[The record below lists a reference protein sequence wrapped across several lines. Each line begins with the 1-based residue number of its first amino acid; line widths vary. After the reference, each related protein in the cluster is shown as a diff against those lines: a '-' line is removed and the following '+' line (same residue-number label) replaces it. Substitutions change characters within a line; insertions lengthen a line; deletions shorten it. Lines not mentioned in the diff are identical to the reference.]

1 MQTFVIIPIDHTRR
15 AMVKIDDFKLSCE
28 LAGHKLD
35 VRAVA
40 EGKGYIVSG
49 SRDKTCKVWTLLD
62 GRYTETESLVRHT
75 NYVSAVLVIEEND
88 WICTASNDAT
98 ICVYKYPNAV
108 EPLTVLKGHTST
120 VCALAKGSSSNV
132 LISGSW
138 DKSAKIWTNVGTS
151 QVSLTLVG
159 HDAAVWAVA
168 RLVSGKYV
176 TGSADKSIFVWNE
189 QGEKLVVLKGH
200 KDCVRGLCAL
210 PKNGFLSCSND
221 AVIRHWNDTYECVKE
236 FHGHTNYIYSI
247 SRSDFWGDDVFIT
260 SGEDSTIRM
269 WSLKEGALG
278 DKLQLPAQSVW
289 AVAGLRNG
297 DIVAG
302 ASDATVRVFTTNAD
316 RTAALDC
323 QEAYRLSVEV
333 RIKESTKQ
341 LGGMNVNDL
350 PGPESLLSE
359 GRDGQTRIV
368 RHADGKIMCYQWS
381 NNKWE
386 CVGDVMGATGGDT
399 GKQLYEGR
407 EYDHVFSVNL
417 SDDAPNLKLP
427 YNRGEDPWF
436 VAQRFIHKHNLPQ
449 AYLEQVANFI
459 ITNSKNAPVQAT
471 AASRNFYDPFTG
483 GNRYV
488 PGSESAYRPTAANT
502 DPLTGG
508 SSYTTQTPNAGFTR
522 NGSGGSAAGNADPF
536 TGGSSYSTG
545 QNEIK
550 KTNTHFPHK
559 HFVTI
564 ENADLKKVLVKL
576 KELNGKIENKSLQM
590 SDDTLD
596 DIVRYVAEV
605 STESEQ
611 NSACL
616 TALKYLYT
624 WPTDSI
630 FPVLDI
636 TRLVVRDSRACQ
648 ELFEGDFL
656 NSLLQHTNHLPANQM
671 MTARCFVNM
680 ISHTNGRNI
689 VLENIRPIMDKL
701 SPIKAGSANLQVAL
715 ASFYLNLSMAQL
727 DKPSLDF
734 SKVFSDAVA
743 DFLEWSTDNEAIYRG
758 YQALGNLMS
767 TPQGTLVANHLRSNS
782 ALIDRI
788 LVSISAEVTGY
799 AKLNECASYLYE
811 LLA

>member
-1 MQTFVIIPIDHTRR
+1 MI
-15 AMVKIDDFKLSCE
+15 KIDDFKLSCE

-49 SRDKTCKVWTLLD
+49 SRDKTAKVWTLQD
-62 GRYTETESLVRHT
+62 KHYSETATLVHHT
-75 NYVSAVLVIEEND
+75 NYVGAVLVIEENG

-98 ICVYKYPNAV
+98 ICVYKYPSAM
-108 EPLTVLKGHTST
+108 EPFVVLKGHTST
-120 VCALAKGSSSNV
+120 VCALAKGNSSNV

-138 DKSAKIWTNVGTS
+138 DKSAKIWTNVGSS
-151 QVSLTLVG
+151 QASVTLVG
-159 HDAAVWAVA
+159 HEAAVWAVA
-168 RLVSGKYV
+168 RLSSGKYV

-189 QGEKLVVLKGH
+189 TGERLVVLKGH
-200 KDCVRGLCAL
+200 KDCVRGLLAL
-210 PKNGFLSCSND
+210 PGNGFLSCAND
-221 AVIRHWNDTYECVKE
+221 AVIRHWNDSYECVKE

-260 SGEDSTIRM
+260 SGEDGTIRM
-269 WSLKEGALG
+269 WSLKLG
-278 DKLQLPAQSVW
+278 PLGNELQLPAQSVW
-289 AVAGLRNG
+289 SVAALRNG

-302 ASDATVRVFTTNAD
+302 SSDAMVRVFTTCED
-316 RTAALDC
+316 RAAPQDM
-323 QEAYRLSVEV
+323 QEAFKLAVEV
-333 RIKESTKQ
+333 KINESTKQ
-341 LGGMNVNDL
+341 LGGMKVNDL

-386 CVGDVMGATGGDT
+386 LVGDVMGATGGDT

-407 EYDHVFSVNL
+407 EYDFVFSVNL
-417 SDDAPNLKLP
+417 SDEAPNLKLP

-436 VAQRFIHKHNLPQ
+436 VAQRFIHKHSLPQ

-459 ITNSKNAPVQAT
+459 IQNSSNVPVQPT
-471 AASRNFYDPFTG
+471 AASKTYDPFTG
-483 GNRYV
+483 GSRYV
-488 PGSESAYRPTAANT
+488 PGMESSHRPTAANT

-508 SSYTTQTPNAGFTR
+508 SSYTTQTPNVGFAR
-522 NGSGGSAAGNADPF
+522 NGSGPGSSGNADPF
-536 TGGSSYSTG
+536 TGGSSYTTG
-545 QNEIK
+545 VTESK
-550 KTNTHFPHK
+550 KVNVHFPHG

-564 ENADLKKVLVKL
+564 ENADLAKVLVKL
-576 KELNGKIENKSLQM
+576 KELNSKIENKSLQM

-596 DIVRYVAEV
+596 DIVRYVSQV
-605 STESEQ
+605 TTVSEQ

-624 WPTDSI
+624 WPTESI

-636 TRLVVRDSRACQ
+636 TRLVVRDPQACQ
-648 ELFEGDFL
+648 ELFEGEFM
-656 NSLLQHTNHLPANQM
+656 NSLLQHINHIPANQM
-671 MTARCFVNM
+671 MGARCFVNM
-680 ISHTNGRNI
+680 ISHSTGRNI
-689 VLENIRPIMDKL
+689 VLEQIRPIVEKL
-701 SPIKAGSANLQVAL
+701 SPIKTGSANLQIAL
-715 ASFYLNLSMAQL
+715 ASFYLNLSMTQL

-734 SKVFSDAVA
+734 CKVFSEAVA
-743 DFLEWSTDNEAIYRG
+743 EFLDWVNDYEAIYRG
-758 YQALGNLMS
+758 YQALGNLLS
-767 TPQGTLVANHLRSNS
+767 TQPGTLVANQLRANNG
-782 ALIDRI
+782 LIDKI
-788 LVSISAEVTGY
+788 LVSISAEVSGY

>member
-1 MQTFVIIPIDHTRR
+1 
-15 AMVKIDDFKLSCE
+15 MVKIDDFKLSCE

-49 SRDKTCKVWTLLD
+49 SRDKTAKVWTLQD
-62 GRYTETESLVRHT
+62 KHYTETETLVRHT
-75 NYVSAVLVIEEND
+75 NYVGAVLVIEEND

-98 ICVYKYPNAV
+98 ICVYKYPNSI
-108 EPLTVLKGHTST
+108 EPFVVLKGHTST
-120 VCALAKGSSSNV
+120 VCALAKGNSANV

-138 DKSAKIWTNVGTS
+138 DKSAKIWTNVGSTQAS
-151 QVSLTLVG
+151 VTLVG
-159 HDAAVWAVA
+159 HEAAVWAVA
-168 RLVSGKYV
+168 RLSTGKYV

-189 QGEKLVVLKGH
+189 AGEKLVVLKGH

-269 WSLKEGALG
+269 WSLTQGALG
-278 DKLQLPAQSVW
+278 NELQLPAQSIW
-289 AVAGLRNG
+289 SVAGLRNG

-302 ASDATVRVFTTNAD
+302 SSDAMVRVFTTNED
-316 RTAALDC
+316 RTASQDI
-323 QEAYRLSVEV
+323 QEAFKLSVEV
-333 RIKESTKQ
+333 RIRESTKQ
-341 LGGMNVNDL
+341 LGGVNVSDL

-359 GRDGQTRIV
+359 GQNGQTRIV

-386 CVGDVMGATGGDT
+386 LVGDVMGATGGDT

-407 EYDHVFSVNL
+407 EYDFVFSVNL

-436 VAQRFIHKHNLPQ
+436 VAQRFIHKHSLPQ

-459 ITNSKNAPVQAT
+459 ITNSKNAPIKST
-471 AASRNFYDPFTG
+471 AESKTYYDPFTG
-483 GNRYV
+483 GSRYV
-488 PGSESAYRPTAANT
+488 PGTETSYQPTAANT

-508 SSYTTQTPNAGFTR
+508 SSYTTQTPNAGFPQ
-522 NGSGGSAAGNADPF
+522 NGNRLNNSGNADPF
-536 TGGSSYSTG
+536 TGGSSYTTG
-545 QNEIK
+545 ATELK
-550 KTNTHFPHK
+550 KTNVHFPHR

-564 ENADLKKVLVKL
+564 ENADLSKVLVKL
-576 KELNGKIENKSLQM
+576 KELNSKIENKSLQM

-596 DIVRYVAEV
+596 DIVGYVREIATV
-605 STESEQ
+605 SEQ
-611 NSACL
+611 NSACI

-624 WPTDSI
+624 WPTEII

-636 TRLVVRDSRACQ
+636 TRLIVRDPRGCQ
-648 ELFEGDFL
+648 ELFEGEFM
-656 NSLLQHTNHLPANQM
+656 NSLLQHINHLPANQM
-671 MTARCFVNM
+671 MGARCFANM
-680 ISHTNGRNI
+680 ISHSIGRNI
-689 VLENIRPIMDKL
+689 VLEQIRPIVDKL
-701 SPIKAGSANLQVAL
+701 SPIKTGSANLQVAL
-715 ASFYLNLSMAQL
+715 ASFYLNLSMTQL

-734 SKVFSDAVA
+734 CKVFSDAVA
-743 DFLEWSTDNEAIYRG
+743 EFLEWATDYEAIYRG
-758 YQALGNLMS
+758 YQALGNLLS
-767 TPQGTLVANHLRSNS
+767 TQQGTLVANHLRANNG
-782 ALIDRI
+782 LIDKI
-788 LVSISAEVTGY
+788 LLSISAEVSGY
-799 AKLNECASYLYE
+799 TKLNECASYLYE

>member
-1 MQTFVIIPIDHTRR
+1 
-15 AMVKIDDFKLSCE
+15 MVKIDDFKLSCE

-49 SRDKTCKVWTLLD
+49 SRDKTTKVWTLLD
-62 GRYTETESLVRHT
+62 GRYTETETLVRHT
-75 NYVSAVLVIEEND
+75 NYVGAVLVLEEND

-108 EPLTVLKGHTST
+108 EPLVILKGHTST
-120 VCALAKGSSSNV
+120 VCALAKGNSSNV

-138 DKSAKIWTNVGTS
+138 DKSAKIWTNVGSS
-151 QVSLTLVG
+151 QASVTLVG

-168 RLVSGKYV
+168 RLASGKYI
-176 TGSADKSIFVWNE
+176 TGSADKTIVVWNE
-189 QGEKLVVLKGH
+189 QGGKLVVLKGH

-210 PKNGFLSCSND
+210 PKDGFLSCSND
-221 AVIRHWNDTYECVKE
+221 AVIRHWNETYECVKE
-236 FHGHTNYIYSI
+236 FHGHNNYIYSI

-260 SGEDSTIRM
+260 CGEDSTIRM

-289 AVAGLRNG
+289 CVAGLRNG

-302 ASDATVRVFTTNAD
+302 ASDAMVRVFTASAD
-316 RTAALDC
+316 RAAPHDS
-323 QEAYRLSVEV
+323 QEAYRLAVEV
-333 RIKESTKQ
+333 RIQESTKQ

-359 GRDGQTRIV
+359 GREGQTRIV

-386 CVGDVMGATGGDT
+386 CVGDVMGASGGDT

-407 EYDHVFSVNL
+407 EYDYVFSVNL

-459 ITNSKNAPVQAT
+459 ITNSKNAPVEST
-471 AASRNFYDPFTG
+471 ASSNSFYDPFTG

-488 PGSESAYRPTAANT
+488 PGSDSNYRPTAANT

-508 SSYTTQTPNAGFTR
+508 SSYTTQTPNAGFAR
-522 NGSGGSAAGNADPF
+522 NGSGGSTAGNADPF

-545 QNEIK
+545 QSEVK
-550 KTNTHFPHK
+550 KTNTHFPHR

-596 DIVRYVAEV
+596 DIVHYVSEV

-624 WPTDSI
+624 WPTESI

-636 TRLVVRDSRACQ
+636 TRLIVRDSRACQ
-648 ELFEGDFL
+648 ELFEGDFM
-656 NSLLQHTNHLPANQM
+656 NSLLQHINHLPANQM
-671 MTARCFVNM
+671 MATRCFVNM
-680 ISHTNGRNI
+680 ISHSNGRNI
-689 VLENIRPIMDKL
+689 VLEHIRAIVDKL
-701 SPIKAGSANLQVAL
+701 SLIKTGSANLQVAL

-734 SKVFSDAVA
+734 AKVFSDAVA
-743 DFLEWSTDNEAIYRG
+743 EFLGWATDYEAIYRG

-767 TPQGTLVANHLRSNS
+767 TSQGTLVANHLRSNS
-782 ALIDRI
+782 ALIDKI
-788 LVSISAEVTGY
+788 LVSISAEVNGF
-799 AKLNECASYLYE
+799 AKLNECSSYLYE

>member
-1 MQTFVIIPIDHTRR
+1 
-15 AMVKIDDFKLSCE
+15 MVKIDDFKLSCE

-40 EGKGYIVSG
+40 EGKGCIVSG
-49 SRDKTCKVWTLLD
+49 SRDKTSKVWTLLD
-62 GRYTETESLVRHT
+62 GRYTETETLVHHT
-75 NYVSAVLVIEEND
+75 NYVGAVLVIEENN

-98 ICVYKYPNAV
+98 ICIYKYPKAV
-108 EPLTVLKGHTST
+108 EPFVILKGHTST
-120 VCALAKGSSSNV
+120 VCALAKGNSSNV
-132 LISGSW
+132 IISGSW

-151 QVSLTLVG
+151 QASVTLVG
-159 HDAAVWAVA
+159 HEAAVWAVT

-189 QGEKLVVLKGH
+189 DGKKLVVLKGH
-200 KDCVRGLCAL
+200 KDCVRGLCSL

-260 SGEDSTIRM
+260 SSEDSTIRM

-289 AVAGLRNG
+289 SVVGLRNG

-302 ASDATVRVFTTNAD
+302 SSDAMVRVFTANAD
-316 RTAALDC
+316 RAAPQDI
-323 QEAYRLSVEV
+323 QEAYRLAVVV
-333 RIKESTKQ
+333 RVQESTKQ

-359 GRDGQTRIV
+359 GREGQTRLV
-368 RHADGKIMCYQWS
+368 RHANGKIMCYQWT

-386 CVGDVMGATGGDT
+386 CVGDVMGANGGDSD
-399 GKQLYEGR
+399 KQLYEGR
-407 EYDHVFSVNL
+407 EYDYVFSVNL

-427 YNRGEDPWF
+427 FNRGEDPWF

-459 ITNSKNAPVQAT
+459 ITNSKNAPVT
-471 AASRNFYDPFTG
+471 AGNSNAYDPFTG

-488 PGSESAYRPTAANT
+488 PGTESNYRPTAVNT

-508 SSYTTQTPNAGFTR
+508 SSYTTQTPNANFSR
-522 NGSGGSAAGNADPF
+522 NGSGESAAGNADPF

-545 QNEIK
+545 QTEVK

-564 ENADLKKVLVKL
+564 ENADLKKVLIKL

-596 DIVRYVAEV
+596 DIVRYVGEV
-605 STESEQ
+605 SSESEQ

-624 WPTDSI
+624 WPTESV

-636 TRLVVRDSRACQ
+636 TRLIVRDARACQ
-648 ELFEGDFL
+648 ELFEGDFMK
-656 NSLLQHTNHLPANQM
+656 SLLQHINHLPANQM
-671 MTARCFVNM
+671 MAARCFVNM
-680 ISHTNGRNI
+680 ISHSNGQNI
-689 VLENIRPIMDKL
+689 VLEHIRSIMDKL
-701 SPIKAGSANLQVAL
+701 TPIRTGSANLQVAL

-734 SKVFSDAVA
+734 SKVLSDGVA
-743 DFLEWSTDNEAIYRG
+743 EFLEWASDYEAIYRG

-767 TPQGTLVANHLRSNS
+767 SPQGTLVANHLRANS

-788 LVSISAEVTGY
+788 LVSISAEISGY
-799 AKLNECASYLYE
+799 GKLNECSSYLYE